1 LIKTGNNNSF
11 TKGNS
16 KTQEDEENKMTNIS
30 DEGAIEV
37 VRTEVY
43 PVNGPMTPGI
53 KEEMLK
59 YQFWTSRLDDGN
71 KILMDH
77 NSIMKFNSDTIEKI
91 NEVYDLESYL
101 DTLTKKELTD
111 MIKEY
116 KLPEKPRYDDNGK
129 LLGKEFYNSLIKNI
143 NLETIK
149 DQNTV
154 RYGVTVRKASLRSF
168 PTDAGAYDNA
178 QSTALDRFQETASE
192 PCEAVLV
199 LHESKD
205 KKWYF
210 VQMYNYRGWAKAE
223 DIAIG
228 KDKQE
233 VFSYTDSDKF
243 IMVTGNHVYVNDEYA
258 GDTDIN
264 KEFSMGDRIP
274 VILGGELFN
283 KYEKEN
289 YVIKLPVRTDEGR
302 LQFKNALIAKSKD
315 AVYGYLP
322 YTRENIIKE
331 AFKLQG
337 DRYDWGNKYNGR
349 DCSSF
354 IANIY
359 KTFGF
364 LLPRNADEQEMSIGK
379 QYKFLSTDT
388 IETRNKILDNV
399 KPGAA
404 IFKPGHV
411 MMYLGKADGVH
422 YMIHD
427 FTSYGKKQGNQYV
440 STPVFSVGVTST
452 TLTLSTGDPYIQTF
466 TSALQMEN

>member
-1 LIKTGNNNSF
+1 
-11 TKGNS
+11 
-16 KTQEDEENKMTNIS
+16 
-30 DEGAIEV
+30 
-37 VRTEVY
+37 
-43 PVNGPMTPGI
+43 
-53 KEEMLK
+53 
-59 YQFWTSRLDDGN
+59 
-71 KILMDH
+71 
-77 NSIMKFNSDTIEKI
+77 
-91 NEVYDLESYL
+91 
-101 DTLTKKELTD
+101 
-111 MIKEY
+111 
-116 KLPEKPRYDDNGK
+116 
-129 LLGKEFYNSLIKNI
+129 
-143 NLETIK
+143 
-149 DQNTV
+149 
-154 RYGVTVRKASLRSF
+154 
-168 PTDAGAYDNA
+168 
-178 QSTALDRFQETASE
+178 
-192 PCEAVLV
+192 
-199 LHESKD
+199 
-205 KKWYF
+205 
-210 VQMYNYRGWAKAE
+210 
-223 DIAIG
+223 
-228 KDKQE
+228 
-233 VFSYTDSDKF
+233 
-243 IMVTGNHVYVNDEYA
+243 
-258 GDTDIN
+258 
-264 KEFSMGDRIP
+264 MGDRIP